1 MSLCPQCGAWESKTL
16 ETRKD
21 TRFNWRWRR
30 RRCLDCNTIFETYE
44 IPVGNLTIPEEIN
57 PGGKLER

>member
-30 RRCLDCNTIFETYE
+30 RRCLDCSTIFETYE
-44 IPVGNLTIPEEIN
+44 IPTTALEETDPIN
-57 PGGKLER
+57 PNGKLER